1 MGTLAFEAAA
11 PPPPSMSSN
20 LSDAMRRQVQE
31 TAQAQAV
38 GDQFEYRIGQPVTI
52 RRNESALLPIIQAE
66 VEGEKVSLY
75 NGTETN
81 PRLAFWL
88 KNSSGLTLDAGAVT
102 LIDTNA
108 FAGEGLIETLQPGE
122 SRLVSYA
129 LDLGSQVSTTIGS
142 DRQRVQKVIIN
153 RGMIS
158 MHSKMVEKKTYTIRN
173 NNDKPRTLVLEHPV
187 REGWKLLTAV
197 PVETSANFY
206 RFKTEV
212 KPKSTSEFIVEEES
226 PMVST
231 FAVSSVTPEQ
241 IGVWVTQRSIDPEIE
256 RSLRVIA
263 DKKNEISEL
272 DGKLAALAREQSD
285 IFQDQ
290 ERVRS
295 NIQRLTRDADE
306 NTLRQ
311 RYIDK
316 LNSQEDR
323 LAGMQA
329 EREKLDAAR
338 TSAQEQLDK
347 LIQNLSIDKPIS

>member
-1 MGTLAFEAAA
+1 MA
-11 PPPPSMSSN
+11 SN

-52 RRNESALLPIIQAE
+52 RRNESALLPIIQTE

-122 SRLVSYA
+122 NRLLSYA

-142 DRQRVQKVIIN
+142 DRQRVQKVVIN
-153 RGMIS
+153 RGLIS

-173 NNDKPRTLVLEHPV
+173 NNDKSRTLVLEHPV
-187 REGWKLLTAV
+187 REGWKLLTPA

-226 PMVST
+226 PTVSS

-241 IGVWVTQRSIDPEIE
+241 IGIWVTQRSIDPEIE

-272 DGKLAALAREQSD
+272 DGKLAALDREQND

-290 ERVRS
+290 ERIR
-295 NIQRLTRDADE
+295 NNMQRLSREPDE

-311 RYIDK
+311 RYIEK

-323 LAGMQA
+323 LVKMQA
-329 EREKLDAAR
+329 ERDKLDAAR
-338 TSAQEQLDK
+338 TAAQEQLDK
-347 LIQNLSIDKPIS
+347 LIQNLSIDKQLS